1 MSIMQTLI
9 IQSGSKIVG
18 EGLVHHLAIGEFRFR
33 IPKNLVQMESF
44 RFLAEMNKERRG
56 NWEENIQDRVQE
68 LANEY
73 SERRLVVLVHRR

>member
-44 RFLAEMNKERRG
+44 RFLPEMNKERRG
-56 NWEENIQDRVQE
+56 TWGENVHDRVQE

-73 SERRLVVLVHRR
+73 NSERLVVLVHRR